1 MTDQDALQAL
11 LNEAELYQ
19 SQGLLVESKERFSQA
34 LDFMKEKGEPEE
46 AKDLYRDIE
55 ARIANV
61 EQELIEVSQ
70 EPERSDLSREEQD
83 LIRNLFSFS
92 QDEASAAMEGAV
104 ALAKFGQYDEALT
117 EFKRLLREGTMP
129 IMAAKNIIRCYLS
142 ISSIPAAI
150 AEFEQWVSG
159 KILSEEDLQQ
169 IRAFLQDV
177 LDKEGIQMEL
187 PSLSDE
193 DRRLEQ
199 ASDKKNL
206 PDREKG
212 PFDITTVIFEWEW
225 GSDKIGPMEFSDPL
239 QSGNNMSIV
248 VSPQEA
254 KVFKPGKRLMNVQ
267 FYTPIAVFR
276 STVAIK
282 GQTQIAQGPKQGHY
296 RLDFAIEGN

>member
-1 MTDQDALQAL
+1 MSEQDALQAL

-19 SQGLLVESKERFSQA
+19 SQGLLIESKERFSQA
-34 LDFMKEKGEPEE
+34 LEFMRENGEPVK
-46 AKDLYRDIE
+46 AANLFRDIE
-55 ARIANV
+55 ARIADV
-61 EQELIEVSQ
+61 EQELVEVSQ
-70 EPERSDLSREEQD
+70 EPERSDLSQAEQD

-104 ALAKFGQYDEALT
+104 ALAKFGQYDKALS

-129 IMAAKNIIRCYLS
+129 VMAAKNIIRCYLS
-142 ISSIPAAI
+142 LASIPAAI

-159 KILSEEDLQQ
+159 KILSEEDLHHM
-169 IRAFLQDV
+169 RAFLQEV

-187 PSLSDE
+187 PSLSD
-193 DRRLEQ
+193 
-199 ASDKKNL
+199 ADK
-206 PDREKG
+206 PVTTDREGKNRSGQEVG

-225 GSDKIGPMEFSDPL
+225 GSEKIGPMEFNVPF
-239 QSGNNMSIV
+239 QSGNNVSII

-282 GQTQIAQGPKQGHY
+282 GQTQIDKGPKQGHY

>member
-1 MTDQDALQAL
+1 MIIDFHTHVFPPQIKKNRKKYIDSDPCFAILYSSSDAKLAT
-11 LNEAELYQ
+11 A
-19 SQGLLVESKERFSQA
+19 
-34 LDFMKEKGEPEE
+34 D
-46 AKDLYRDIE
+46 
-55 ARIANV
+55 
-61 EQELIEVSQ
+61 ELIDSMDKNGVDISVIVNIGWTTHELCV
-70 EPERSDLSREEQD
+70 ETNDYIL
-83 LIRNLFSFS
+83 
-92 QDEASAAMEGAV
+92 EAIVRYPQRLVGFCAIQPNS
-104 ALAKFGQYDEALT
+104 YD
-117 EFKRLLREGTMP
+117 
-129 IMAAKNIIRCYLS
+129 
-142 ISSIPAAI
+142 AAI